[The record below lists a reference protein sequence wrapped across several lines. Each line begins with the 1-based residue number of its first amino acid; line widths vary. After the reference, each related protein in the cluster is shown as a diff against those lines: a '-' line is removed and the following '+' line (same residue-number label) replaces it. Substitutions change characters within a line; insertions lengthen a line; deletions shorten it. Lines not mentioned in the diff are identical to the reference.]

1 MNAEKVRALRTPR
14 SCRNALRTSGPRT
27 RLKALLLW
35 TLLTR
40 TRTPRRLEQI
50 PQKEPPEDWGRR
62 HGDARFPDRH
72 REAPER
78 VPRGRHIRHYWE
90 PGAWKALRHSGI
102 TETACPLR
110 GEGHTAQR
118 TLARHPLQE
127 KGRISIIHRN
137 AHKCNRLC
145 YIFPQFPPPG
155 RQLPAHAVNPFRLF
169 PLTCSECVKS
179 QSVSNITKT

>member
-1 MNAEKVRALRTPR
+1 MR
-14 SCRNALRTSGPRT
+14 SPPAPQRS
-27 RLKALLLW
+27 
-35 TLLTR
+35 
-40 TRTPRRLEQI
+40 EQI
-50 PQKEPPEDWGRR
+50 PQRRGSREAGILESLRGRR

-102 TETACPLR
+102 TETARPER
-110 GEGHTAQR
+110 GGRAAQR

-137 AHKCNRLC
+137 AHKCNRLY

-155 RQLPAHAVNPFRLF
+155 RQLRAHTVSPVRLF